1 MSIEIERRFAYFN
14 ALACLVV
21 VFYGMN
27 VNISVP
33 VPVPVKSYLGSL
45 IALLFSIA
53 LSEVSEEFPSRAL
66 VWSITLSSVSIP
78 RHRCL

>member
-78 RHRCL
+78 GHRCL